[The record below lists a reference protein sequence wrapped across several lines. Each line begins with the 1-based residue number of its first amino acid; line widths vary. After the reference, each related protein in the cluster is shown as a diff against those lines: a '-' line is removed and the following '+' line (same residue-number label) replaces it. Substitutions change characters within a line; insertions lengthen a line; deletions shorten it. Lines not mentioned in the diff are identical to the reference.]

1 MSNSLNDGRIHPSQI
16 KILLLLR
23 CIEPVYAEKMIKQGS
38 LYFNYPIN
46 WIKKAEKEGKMG
58 QGVPLEGVYA
68 EEEYDAFV

>member
-1 MSNSLNDGRIHPSQI
+1 MHPP
-16 KILLLLR
+16 KVNILLLLR
-23 CIEPVYAEKMIKQGS
+23 CIEPVYAERMIKLGS

-58 QGVPLEGVYA
+58 QGVPLEDVYA